1 MELGFPLP
9 DRPEVDQSNFNR
21 LSGLLKLKG
30 VLVLE
35 CVDVGMKYFSGVEF
49 IELCEVL
56 LE

>member
-21 LSGLLKLKG
+21 LSGLLTLKG

-35 CVDVGMKYFSGVEF
+35 CVDVGMKYFFLV
-49 IELCEVL
+49 
-56 LE
+56 